1 MSVGMRPAVPSAW
14 PRVVAFRAGRDR
26 PLQLFST
33 TLTVIMASAAIVFV
47 AMAAV
52 VLGMTGE
59 ERVANSAWPLRYSP
73 ICYAGLDRAVA
84 LCALSRSHGKP
95 PMPQRSTTHV

>member
-26 PLQLFST
+26 LLQLFST

-52 VLGMTGE
+52 VLGMT
-59 ERVANSAWPLRYSP
+59 
-73 ICYAGLDRAVA
+73 
-84 LCALSRSHGKP
+84 
-95 PMPQRSTTHV
+95 